1 MIHSFINSFDLKF
14 RLVKEGKRVRK
25 NGPVSYLHLSVSY
38 LRIKVFGDRKR
49 EDMSEEKASPCVLHI
64 HGENIQV
71 LPNAM
76 FAIQYICLDPGEK
89 PEVVS
94 EKDVRP
100 DPEPCDL
107 LASYIQDE
115 EVRHDFVKRIAQCP
129 DVATLCQTV
138 LTDLFNEVFCDCV
151 EPAKLIKSKEFI
163 NAIIPL
169 LPFKQGKS
177 LRNIRRAIVKYVL
190 GEG

>member
-1 MIHSFINSFDLKF
+1 MCCTSW
-14 RLVKEGKRVRK
+14 
-25 NGPVSYLHLSVSY
+25 
-38 LRIKVFGDRKR
+38 R
-49 EDMSEEKASPCVLHI
+49 EHTGAAQRHVCH
-64 HGENIQV
+64 
-71 LPNAM
+71 
-76 FAIQYICLDPGEK
+76 QYICLDPGEK

-94 EKDVRP
+94 GKGREA

-138 LTDLFNEVFCDCV
+138 LTDPFQRGLLRLRGTGQTYQEQGIHQRHHPPAPLQARQELAQYPAGDREVC
-151 EPAKLIKSKEFI
+151 A
-163 NAIIPL
+163 
-169 LPFKQGKS
+169 
-177 LRNIRRAIVKYVL
+177 

>member
-1 MIHSFINSFDLKF
+1 MK
-14 RLVKEGKRVRK
+14 
-25 NGPVSYLHLSVSY
+25 
-38 LRIKVFGDRKR
+38 RKR
-49 EDMSEEKASPCVLHI
+49 ARVCCTSMARTYRCCPTPCLPF
-64 HGENIQV
+64 NI
-71 LPNAM
+71 
-76 FAIQYICLDPGEK
+76 FAWTPGEK

>member
-1 MIHSFINSFDLKF
+1 
-14 RLVKEGKRVRK
+14 
-25 NGPVSYLHLSVSY
+25 
-38 LRIKVFGDRKR
+38 
-49 EDMSEEKASPCVLHI
+49 MSEEKASPCVLHI

-138 LTDLFNEVFCDCV
+138 LTDLYNEILADYSS
-151 EPAKLIKSKEFI
+151 PLKLVKSRAFI
-163 NAIIPL
+163 SAL
-169 LPFKQGKS
+169 LPHLTFVNGANVPS
-177 LRNIRRAIVKYVL
+177 IRYGIRKYVL

>member
-1 MIHSFINSFDLKF
+1 
-14 RLVKEGKRVRK
+14 
-25 NGPVSYLHLSVSY
+25 
-38 LRIKVFGDRKR
+38 
-49 EDMSEEKASPCVLHI
+49 MSEEKVSPCVLHI

-71 LPNAM
+71 LPNAT
-76 FAIQYICLDPGEK
+76 FAIQYINLDPGKKSEA
-89 PEVVS
+89 VS
-94 EKDVRP
+94 GKDAGL
-100 DPEPCDL
+100 DSDSCDL

-115 EVRHDFVKRIAQCP
+115 GVRHAFVKRIVQCP

>member
-1 MIHSFINSFDLKF
+1 M
-14 RLVKEGKRVRK
+14 RK

-38 LRIKVFGDRKR
+38 LRIKVIRWQEKE

-115 EVRHDFVKRIAQCP
+115 EVRHDFVKRIA
-129 DVATLCQTV
+129 
-138 LTDLFNEVFCDCV
+138 
-151 EPAKLIKSKEFI
+151 
-163 NAIIPL
+163 
-169 LPFKQGKS
+169 
-177 LRNIRRAIVKYVL
+177 
-190 GEG
+190 

>member
-1 MIHSFINSFDLKF
+1 
-14 RLVKEGKRVRK
+14 
-25 NGPVSYLHLSVSY
+25 
-38 LRIKVFGDRKR
+38 
-49 EDMSEEKASPCVLHI
+49 MSEEKASPCVLHI

-100 DPEPCDL
+100 DPEPGDL

-129 DVATLCQTV
+129 DVLRLRGTGQTYQEQGIHQRHHPPAPLQARQELAQYPAGDREVCAGGRVGV
-138 LTDLFNEVFCDCV
+138 LVYE
-151 EPAKLIKSKEFI
+151 
-163 NAIIPL
+163 
-169 LPFKQGKS
+169 
-177 LRNIRRAIVKYVL
+177 
-190 GEG
+190 

>member
-1 MIHSFINSFDLKF
+1 MTG
-14 RLVKEGKRVRK
+14 KE
-25 NGPVSYLHLSVSY
+25 
-38 LRIKVFGDRKR
+38 

-151 EPAKLIKSKEFI
+151 EPAKLIKSKGI
-163 NAIIPL
+163 HQRHHPPAPL
-169 LPFKQGKS
+169 QARQELAQYPAGDCEVC
-177 LRNIRRAIVKYVL
+177 A

>member
-1 MIHSFINSFDLKF
+1 
-14 RLVKEGKRVRK
+14 
-25 NGPVSYLHLSVSY
+25 
-38 LRIKVFGDRKR
+38 
-49 EDMSEEKASPCVLHI
+49 MSEEKASPCVLHI

-89 PEVVS
+89 PEVDS

-129 DVATLCQTV
+129 DVATQEQGIHQRHHPPAPLQARQE
-138 LTDLFNEVFCDCV
+138 LAQYPAGDREVCAGGGV
-151 EPAKLIKSKEFI
+151 ERLHILIFRGEMFAIKEKMDIF
-163 NAIIPL
+163 A
-169 LPFKQGKS
+169 
-177 LRNIRRAIVKYVL
+177 
-190 GEG
+190 

>member
-1 MIHSFINSFDLKF
+1 
-14 RLVKEGKRVRK
+14 
-25 NGPVSYLHLSVSY
+25 
-38 LRIKVFGDRKR
+38 
-49 EDMSEEKASPCVLHI
+49 MSEEKATPCVLHI

-71 LPNAM
+71 LPNAT
-76 FAIQYICLDPGEK
+76 FAIQYICLDPEK
-89 PEVVS
+89 RPGTVS
-94 EKDVRP
+94 EKDLKP
-100 DPEPCDL
+100 DPEPCDFL
-107 LASYIQDE
+107 SSYIQDE
-115 EVRHDFVKRIAQCP
+115 EVRCDFVKRITQCP

-163 NAIIPL
+163 GAIIPL
-169 LPFKQGKS
+169 LSFEQGKS

>member
-1 MIHSFINSFDLKF
+1 MREHTGAAQRHVCHSIYL
-14 RLVKEGKRVRK
+14 LGPGRK
-25 NGPVSYLHLSVSY
+25 AGG
-38 LRIKVFGDRKR
+38 RFG
-49 EDMSEEKASPCVLHI
+49 
-64 HGENIQV
+64 
-71 LPNAM
+71 
-76 FAIQYICLDPGEK
+76 
-89 PEVVS
+89 
-94 EKDVRP
+94 KDVRP

-138 LTDLFNEVFCDCV
+138 LTDLFNESLRLRGTGQTYQ
-151 EPAKLIKSKEFI
+151 EQGIHQRHH
-163 NAIIPL
+163 PL

>member
-1 MIHSFINSFDLKF
+1 
-14 RLVKEGKRVRK
+14 
-25 NGPVSYLHLSVSY
+25 
-38 LRIKVFGDRKR
+38 
-49 EDMSEEKASPCVLHI
+49 MSEEKASPCVLHI

-76 FAIQYICLDPGEK
+76 FAIQYICL
-89 PEVVS
+89 
-94 EKDVRP
+94 
-100 DPEPCDL
+100 EPCDL

>member
-1 MIHSFINSFDLKF
+1 
-14 RLVKEGKRVRK
+14 
-25 NGPVSYLHLSVSY
+25 
-38 LRIKVFGDRKR
+38 
-49 EDMSEEKASPCVLHI
+49 MSEEKASPCVLHI

-138 LTDLFNEVFCDCV
+138 LTDLFNELLRLRGTGQTYQ
-151 EPAKLIKSKEFI
+151 EQGIHQRHHPPA
-163 NAIIPL
+163 PL
-169 LPFKQGKS
+169 QARQELAQYPAGDREVCAGGKGRCFG
-177 LRNIRRAIVKYVL
+177 L
-190 GEG
+190 